1 MKTASNVA
9 QCCTIKGRLH
19 KVTKSLPGSDQPTDE
34 PVVWVI
40 ETRAKA
46 GSVKELS
53 VSKAAPHLLIVDDD
67 KELCSLLSK
76 FFSQHGYRVSLAHSG
91 SGMASIL
98 ANSRIDLVIL
108 DLMLP
113 GEDGLVLCRRLRETN
128 TLPIIMLTAMG
139 DEVDRI
145 IGLEMGA
152 DDYLVKAANPRE
164 LLARIRA
171 VLRRSS
177 SPGANASADQKRIL
191 EFAGWRLDVTHR
203 QLLSAK
209 NALVPLRAGEFE
221 LLLAFAERPRRVLS
235 RDQLLDLSRG
245 RSANP
250 FDRSIDVQVSRLR
263 RKIEPDPKRPSL
275 IKTVRNGGY
284 ILAANVIVVGPS

>member
-1 MKTASNVA
+1 
-9 QCCTIKGRLH
+9 
-19 KVTKSLPGSDQPTDE
+19 
-34 PVVWVI
+34 
-40 ETRAKA
+40 
-46 GSVKELS
+46 
-53 VSKAAPHLLIVDDD
+53 VSKVAPHLLIVDDD

-76 FFSQHGYRVSLAHSG
+76 FLTQHGYRVSLVHSG
-91 SGMASIL
+91 KEMTSIL
-98 ANSRIDLVIL
+98 AVSRVNLVIL

-113 GEDGLVLCRRLRETN
+113 GEDGLVLCRRLRATS
-128 TLPIIMLTAMG
+128 TLPVIMLTAMG

-152 DDYLVKAANPRE
+152 DDYVVKAANPRE
-164 LLARIRA
+164 LLARVRA
-171 VLRRSS
+171 VLRRTSS
-177 SPGANASADQKRIL
+177 SGAGTSADQKRIL

-203 QLLSAK
+203 QLFSSK

-245 RSANP
+245 RSASA

-263 RKIEPDPKRPSL
+263 RKIESDSKEPTL
-275 IKTVRNGGY
+275 IKTVRSGGY
-284 ILAANVIVVGPS
+284 ILAANVVVVPAS